1 MGLSQSPS
9 QAGRCPSHLRL
20 AAPPLVVLTAPLAL
34 LLRLLSPVLST
45 LLLLWL
51 LLLLLLRPAS
61 LPPATSRAAVSAARR
76 VLHLEHGHKW
86 HCIRAHSM
94 PLLSRQGGGVDRSG
108 SMLWHV

>member
-9 QAGRCPSHLRL
+9 QAGRCLSHLRL
-20 AAPPLVVLTAPLAL
+20 AAPPLVVVAAPLAL
-34 LLRLLSPVLST
+34 LL
-45 LLLLWL
+45 L

-61 LPPATSRAAVSAARR
+61 LPPATSPAAARCPPVSAARR

-94 PLLSRQGGGVDRSG
+94 PLLSRQGGDVDRSG
-108 SMLWHV
+108 STLWYV